1 MTYLKEL
8 SDADLL
14 ELEASRQRD
23 FHRREDRAKQSGLR
37 SDRAL
42 ADEAYTSL
50 HIVREEIRERGIN
63 V

>member
-23 FHRREDRAKQSGLR
+23 FQRREDRAKQSGLR

-50 HIVREEIRERGIN
+50 YIVREEIKARG
-63 V
+63 VAA